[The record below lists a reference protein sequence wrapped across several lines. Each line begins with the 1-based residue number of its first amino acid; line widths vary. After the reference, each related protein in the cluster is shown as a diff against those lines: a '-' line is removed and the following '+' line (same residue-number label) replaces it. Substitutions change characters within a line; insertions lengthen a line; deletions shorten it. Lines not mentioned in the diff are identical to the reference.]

1 MELLNLCI
9 QHNALRVPVVSP
21 QRTTPPASLTTK
33 LSAVNSTPCFL
44 FREKSMIW
52 CVLHLK
58 ATPRNESTDEI
69 KAVNSRGPLLFYKHW
84 WVSWPGFVIVF
95 FMFLVGYFQFNSV
108 FYPLIVTLS
117 FRLTCVP
124 TALFPSRV
132 PVLVLG
138 LISHHSCLTSASLA
152 PSCSQLLSSCTSSAC

>member
-1 MELLNLCI
+1 M
-9 QHNALRVPVVSP
+9 LRVPVVSP

-44 FREKSMIW
+44 FQEKSMIR

-58 ATPRNESTDEI
+58 AKPRNESTDKI
-69 KAVNSRGPLLFYKHW
+69 KAVNSCGLCCFTNTGEF
-84 WVSWPGFVIVF
+84 PGLALSSFFNVF
-95 FMFLVGYFQFNSV
+95 DGYFQLNSV

-117 FRLTCVP
+117 FLLTCSVP
-124 TALFPSRV
+124 LCV

-152 PSCSQLLSSCTSSAC
+152 PSCSQRLSSCTSSAC

>member
-1 MELLNLCI
+1 M
-9 QHNALRVPVVSP
+9 VSP

-44 FREKSMIW
+44 FQEKSMIW

-58 ATPRNESTDEI
+58 ATPRNESTDKI

-95 FMFLVGYFQFNSV
+95 LMFLVGYFQFNSV
-108 FYPLIVTLS
+108 FLCSCARPRPDFPPQLSHIGLVSTL
-117 FRLTCVP
+117 
-124 TALFPSRV
+124 LFPASLQLHLIRLLV
-132 PVLVLG
+132 PFEFKTVLFHRSLLVRLFSSIRLPCSCASVLG
-138 LISHHSCLTSASLA
+138 G
-152 PSCSQLLSSCTSSAC
+152 Q